1 MLEALREAKKA
12 YLKDEVPVGAVIV
25 KDGKIIARAHNKKE
39 EKNQAT
45 RHAEIEVIEKAS
57 KKLNNWYLSDC
68 DLYVTF
74 EPCLMCCG
82 AIINSRID
90 SVYFGAYDYKYGCC
104 GSIMNVLTDNRFNH
118 HPTCKGGILEKEC
131 SKILTEF
138 FQNKRQEKKELK
150 K

>member
-1 MLEALREAKKA
+1 MLEAIKEAKKA

-45 RHAEIEVIEKAS
+45 RHAEIEVIEIAS
-57 KKLNNWYLSDC
+57 KKLNNWYLSEC

-90 SVYFGAYDYKYGCC
+90 NVYFGAYDYKYGCS
-104 GSIMNVLTDNRFNH
+104 GSIMNVLSDKRFNH
-118 HPTCKGGILEKEC
+118 NPNVQGGILEKEC
-131 SKILTEF
+131 SKILTDF
-138 FQNKRQEKKELK
+138 FKEKRQEKKEIK
-150 K
+150 E